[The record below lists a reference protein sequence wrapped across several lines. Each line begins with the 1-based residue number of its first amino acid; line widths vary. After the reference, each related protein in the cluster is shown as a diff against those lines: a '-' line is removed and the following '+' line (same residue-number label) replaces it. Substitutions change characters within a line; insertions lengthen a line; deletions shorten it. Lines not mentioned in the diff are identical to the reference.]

1 MIYKSRFTWKPQ
13 RSIYNTPN
21 RIFCHFFFLNLSFS
35 ILANMASLP
44 SNITLQGLTALV
56 TGGSRGIGKGIALE
70 LARRGANIAIAYVNP
85 AKSGTADKTIAEIHA
100 LGVKAV
106 AIQADLKDPTVY
118 GRIVKETLK
127 GLGTNNI
134 NILGM

>member
-1 MIYKSRFTWKPQ
+1 
-13 RSIYNTPN
+13 
-21 RIFCHFFFLNLSFS
+21 
-35 ILANMASLP
+35 MASLP